1 LAVLAVPPQHHIPE
15 SKRVAIG
22 YSGHSKSSRKWAFQ
36 EKTAKT
42 KKQIYNNIM
51 FKVQEHPDVSQRG
64 RNDIEIIVSN
74 SSA

>member
-1 LAVLAVPPQHHIPE
+1 LAVLAVQPQHHIPE
-15 SKRVAIG
+15 SKRVAIR
-22 YSGHSKSSRKWAFQ
+22 YSGLSRKWAFK

-64 RNDIEIIVSN
+64 RNEIIVSN